1 MRKSGGKKGK
11 IPSPAPREPGSRA
24 GHTRMKTTGLE
35 SGRPGIK
42 IAESEIRVG
51 NLASANKGPG
61 SIFMTWQETLKVII
75 SGLNFLHPDQR
86 EQLLLS
92 LEILNRNR
100 PENWQEM
107 IRDYFRLT
115 LRICAPN
122 SFLTERLQKA
132 QEAFER
138 SLIVDEIGREILSG
152 IIAE

>member
-1 MRKSGGKKGK
+1 MQKNVLSV
-11 IPSPAPREPGSRA
+11 IT
-24 GHTRMKTTGLE
+24 HTYPYTVL
-35 SGRPGIK
+35 
-42 IAESEIRVG
+42 
-51 NLASANKGPG
+51 
-61 SIFMTWQETLKVII
+61 MTWQETLKVII
-75 SGLNFLHPDQR
+75 SGLNFLHPEQR

-92 LEILNRNR
+92 LEILNRNH

-138 SLIVDEIGREILSG
+138 SLVVDEVGREIFREVMG
-152 IIAE
+152 EEA

>member
-1 MRKSGGKKGK
+1 MNT
-11 IPSPAPREPGSRA
+11 GS
-24 GHTRMKTTGLE
+24 
-35 SGRPGIK
+35 
-42 IAESEIRVG
+42 
-51 NLASANKGPG
+51 
-61 SIFMTWQETLKVII
+61 MTWQETLKVII
-75 SGLNFLHPDQR
+75 SGLNFLNTDQR

-115 LRICAPN
+115 LRICSPN

-138 SLIVDEIGREILSG
+138 SLVVDEVGCEIFREIFKEEG
-152 IIAE
+152 